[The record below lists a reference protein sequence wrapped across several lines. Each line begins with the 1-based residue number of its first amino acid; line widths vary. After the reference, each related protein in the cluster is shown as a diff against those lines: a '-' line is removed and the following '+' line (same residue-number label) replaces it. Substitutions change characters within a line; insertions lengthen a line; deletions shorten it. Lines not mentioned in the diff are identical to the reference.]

1 MSTFLIGIIIVIIV
15 IAILLLFILIN
26 ISSQNKSSNKSS
38 NTNISAPRNL
48 VVENIMLPK
57 KISQMD
63 DYSLTKA
70 AKQVFESF
78 KALDYASKSPSKL
91 DKIEWHTWQ
100 VSLLMAMFKQNKF
113 LFVPNND
120 SLFHDLILNSNKN
133 LVVQSTQKI
142 IDKYNNHINLNKS
155 RDELSQDIIWSSRE
169 VSILFYYMS
178 KY

>member
-1 MSTFLIGIIIVIIV
+1 MSAFLIGIIIVIIV
-15 IAILLLFILIN
+15 IAILLLLILIN

-38 NTNISAPRNL
+38 NTNISAPKNL

-113 LFVPNND
+113 LFVSNDD

-133 LVVQSTQKI
+133 LIVQSTQKI